1 MGGVVV
7 AAVEDAD
14 RLGAFCGEGFEE
26 LDEALLVVNLGRGDV
41 SNGSVL
47 TMSSSE

>member
-26 LDEALLVVNLGRGDV
+26 LDEALLVVNLGEAGV
-41 SNGSVL
+41 SNGLVL
-47 TMSSSE
+47 TRSRSE

>member
-14 RLGAFCGEGFEE
+14 RLAAFCRERFEE
-26 LDEALLVVNLGRGDV
+26 LDEALLVVNLGEGGV
-41 SNGSVL
+41 SNGLVL
-47 TMSSSE
+47 ARLSGE